1 MTGLHIDHRSVKA
14 PARHL
19 HGSVQVFAPDAGS
32 CSHAQTLIVD
42 DVGSAHLGSALALA
56 GHTLIAGAPQASG
69 AQLAEGAVYVYQ
81 RSGLTGGTGFIGDLR
96 AVDGRAVAGS
106 VGVYSVSR
114 PDLIF
119 NGGFEA
125 PASSN

>member
-1 MTGLHIDHRSVKA
+1 
-14 PARHL
+14 
-19 HGSVQVFAPDAGS
+19 
-32 CSHAQTLIVD
+32 
-42 DVGSAHLGSALALA
+42 
-56 GHTLIAGAPQASG
+56 
-69 AQLAEGAVYVYQ
+69 VYQ